1 MASAWG
7 YSFGSSFGN
16 SFGTI
21 FDGLLPNF
29 GDIIQTQFIQS
40 ANQIDSRKYG
50 FSEIRATGDVPSVYH
65 AGDVVYLPY
74 RTTETSTIEAMG
86 LAWAAYLNGVPPS

>member
-7 YSFGSSFGN
+7 YSFGSAFGSSFG
-16 SFGTI
+16 SIVTEI
-21 FDGLLPNF
+21 LPNF

-40 ANQIDSRKYG
+40 TNQIDTRMYG
-50 FSEIRATGDVPSVYH
+50 FSEIRATGDVPAVYH

-74 RTTETSTIEAMG
+74 QTTEVSTIEAMG
-86 LAWAAYLNGVPPS
+86 LAWAAYLNGITPN